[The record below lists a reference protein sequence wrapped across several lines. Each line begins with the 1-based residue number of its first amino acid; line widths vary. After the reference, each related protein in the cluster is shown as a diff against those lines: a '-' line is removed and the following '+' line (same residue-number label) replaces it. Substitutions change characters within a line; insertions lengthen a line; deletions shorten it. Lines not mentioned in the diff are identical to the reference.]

1 MDTNTDAE
9 RRQRMQRLEQGSYR
23 QMQRDRRRATEE
35 RDRDAAGHNRA
46 AQLHDRLAD
55 LGWGDVADH
64 RAQAG
69 VHRED
74 AEAARAPA
82 DPDHTLRN
90 GETTD

>member
-1 MDTNTDAE
+1 MDTDAE
-9 RRQRMQRLEQGSYR
+9 RRRRMQRLEERYR
-23 QMQRDRRRATEE
+23 QIQRDRRRATEE
-35 RDRDAAGHNRA
+35 RDRDAAGHERA

-82 DPDHTLRN
+82 DRDRTLPP
-90 GETTD
+90 GDTTE

>member
-1 MDTNTDAE
+1 MDTNIE
-9 RRQRMQRLEQGSYR
+9 RRRRMQRLEQRSYR
-23 QMQRDRRRATEE
+23 QMQRDRRRATQE
-35 RDRDAAGHNRA
+35 RDRDATGHERA

-64 RAQAG
+64 RARAG

-82 DPDHTLRN
+82 DRDRPLRN
-90 GETTD
+90 GDITE